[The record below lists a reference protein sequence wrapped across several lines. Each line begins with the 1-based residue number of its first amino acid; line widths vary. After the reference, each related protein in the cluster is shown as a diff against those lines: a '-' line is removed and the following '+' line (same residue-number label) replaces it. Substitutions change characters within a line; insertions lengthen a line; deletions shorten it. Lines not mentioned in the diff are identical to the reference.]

1 VHSTDARSV
10 LVRRSRTFLSDE
22 LTRASGGALLAQLI
36 TLPIWGI
43 SGLISA
49 RIQVVSLGPSGYG
62 SVSIITSLPAL
73 LPFANLGV
81 GADVVNS
88 VGAGKAEVVQTFARS
103 FRILVRNCLLLCL
116 AAVALWAM
124 RLWHILL
131 NFPADDAL
139 EASATAG
146 IILFAASLPL
156 GLGYSLALGAGR
168 NREVICLQAISPVVN
183 IAILC
188 ALHQSTA
195 NPYWYVLTLMATP
208 LPGALLACRLGARAL
223 DVPIG
228 DLLAGCRFSSS
239 GRVTHS
245 VARAMMVVSL
255 ACSLTYQTDRIVISH
270 MLGTVAVAR
279 YSATASLQGL
289 GIGLVTSAGM
299 ALWPKFSQR
308 RREGRTGL
316 TGLGRTTLWFAAG
329 VAPMAALLVLLV
341 PWATALMTHGQ
352 ATAGRGLAVAFA
364 LLLFLIATHLPSGM
378 LLTDAFGFRVQ
389 AWGHA
394 LMALTSIAL
403 SIVLCARVG
412 VAGPV
417 LASSIAFVTCVW
429 PATAI
434 GLRKVHAGSPTGH
447 ASVAETLDVASPA
460 RLSAIPSTR
469 SAESVEPSSPTST
482 AS

>member
-1 VHSTDARSV
+1 VHSTDARSA
-10 LVRRSRTFLSDE
+10 LVRRARPFLSDE

-36 TLPIWGI
+36 TVPIWGI

-88 VGAGKAEVVQTFARS
+88 AGGRKAEVVQTFGRS

-116 AAVALWAM
+116 AAIALGAM
-124 RLWHILL
+124 RLWHVLL
-131 NFPADDAL
+131 KFPADNAL

-146 IILFAASLPL
+146 IVLFAVSLPL

-188 ALHQSTA
+188 ALPQWTT

-208 LPGALLACRLGARAL
+208 LPGAVLACRLGARAL
-223 DVPIG
+223 NVPIG
-228 DLLAGCRFSSS
+228 DLLAGCRFRSS

-245 VARAMMVVSL
+245 VARGMMVVSL
-255 ACSLTYQTDRIVISH
+255 ACPLTYHTDRIVISH

-279 YSATASLQGL
+279 YSAAASLQGL

-299 ALWPKFSQR
+299 ALWPKFAQR

-316 TGLGRTTLWFAAG
+316 TDLGRTTLWFAAG
-329 VAPMAALLVLLV
+329 VAPMAALLVLFI

-352 ATAGRGLAVAFA
+352 VTADRGLAVAFA
-364 LLLFLIATHLPSGM
+364 LLLVVIATHLPSGM

-394 LMALTSIAL
+394 LMALTSIVL

-434 GLRKVHAGSPTGH
+434 GLRKVHAGSRTGH
-447 ASVAETLDVASPA
+447 ASAAKTLDTASLVTPC
-460 RLSAIPSTR
+460 AIPSSR
-469 SAESVEPSSPTST
+469 SAEAAQPSSPTST